1 MEKKLDRVKIN
12 MIVVVRMAIV
22 EQVKNS
28 VILLMVVNLNLVFVV
43 VVKEWDH
50 VMKMMVIAVVKKDIV
65 AKHQDIVQLLKDVK

>member
-1 MEKKLDRVKIN
+1 
-12 MIVVVRMAIV
+12 MAIV